1 MPDSENTTSPSRS
14 RTRLSHHGEADDDKD
29 TGEVSKPDQDVHL
42 SFLSYESDE
51 EGDVYITDM
60 EEEMKQ
66 EKKRYPGASSWAPAE
81 ERLFEILFMRQDLPM
96 LPTTWDVDLR
106 GIPISE
112 TIFRTSED
120 FPPII
125 YAHGKNFAGK
135 LIPDLEDIW
144 LTTTSNTMSDS
155 TCRSYLKD

>member
-1 MPDSENTTSPSRS
+1 LQHD
-14 RTRLSHHGEADDDKD
+14 EADDDKD
-29 TGEVSKPDQDVHL
+29 NGEMSKSDQDVHL
-42 SFLSYESDE
+42 RFLSYESDE
-51 EGDVYITDM
+51 EGDIHIDNM

-112 TIFRTSED
+112 TIFRTSKD

-135 LIPDLEDIW
+135 FHP
-144 LTTTSNTMSDS
+144 
-155 TCRSYLKD
+155 

>member
-1 MPDSENTTSPSRS
+1 MPDSPNTTSPSKS
-14 RTRLSHHGEADDDKD
+14 RARLSQQDETNDDEG
-29 TGEVSKPDQDVHL
+29 TGELSKSDQDVHL

-51 EGDVYITDM
+51 EADIHIDNM

-112 TIFRTSED
+112 TIFRTSD
-120 FPPII
+120 NFPPII

-135 LIPDLEDIW
+135 IIPDFESL
-144 LTTTSNTMSDS
+144 
-155 TCRSYLKD
+155 